1 MVTNNNYPIMSTSE
15 ESLAPWNEVE
25 NEVEVE
31 VLISISLSKKVKV
44 NVPSISESV
53 NYDED
58 GNPYIDESDISDI
71 ELEKAVMSQV
81 FLPQEVSE
89 NIENYLNR
97 HNYKINPSC
106 KKILD
111 DGSNW
116 DIDEFTVMKND

>member
-1 MVTNNNYPIMSTSE
+1 MVTNNNYPIMSTIE

-25 NEVEVE
+25 KEIE
-31 VLISISLSKKVKV
+31 VLVSVTLSKKVKV
-44 NVPSISESV
+44 NIPSISESV

-58 GNPYIDESDISDI
+58 GNPYINESDISDL
-71 ELEKAVMSQV
+71 ELEDAVTNQIFM
-81 FLPQEVSE
+81 PQELSE
-89 NIENYLNR
+89 HIENYLNR

-116 DIDEFTVMKND
+116 DVDEFTVMKND